1 MSKVIKVD
9 ETLVKQIEAL
19 QYEVE
24 SRKDVIVSMLSTSYM
39 TEKEQFKAYQEEY
52 KNYFI
57 QYNKA
62 KQVMLETCS
71 VPNNVA
77 WNLNFA
83 TCELTVG

>member
-39 TEKEQFKAYQEEY
+39 TEKEQFKAYQAEY

-57 QYNKA
+57 EYNKA
-62 KQVMLETCS
+62 KQTMLEAYN
-71 VPNNVA
+71 VPNNIA